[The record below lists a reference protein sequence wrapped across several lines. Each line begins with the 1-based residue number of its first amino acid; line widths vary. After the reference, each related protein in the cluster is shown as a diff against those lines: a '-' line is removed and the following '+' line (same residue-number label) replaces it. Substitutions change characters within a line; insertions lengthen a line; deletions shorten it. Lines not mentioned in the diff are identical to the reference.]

1 MDFLPSDPEETKAVN
16 MSKTQEALLTGN
28 TSAGISGTESTRE
41 TASTSDDDENC
52 NVVYNS
58 ILQSRAF
65 PVLHLIKTAIR
76 QNFGIFRIITAVII
90 RRY

>member
-1 MDFLPSDPEETKAVN
+1 

-41 TASTSDDDENC
+41 TASTSDDDEN
-52 NVVYNS
+52 VTWYITVF
-58 ILQSRAF
+58 QSRAF